1 MPMIRTLIVCSAAAL
16 LMGCNS
22 PSTPA
27 APNAAGAGQASG
39 TQPGSPASPSAP
51 ATPSG
56 EAKVKPEKA
65 GGPIYIDVRTPAEWA
80 SGHLPGAIHLPLDR
94 IDEVAQVVED
104 KSAEVVLYCAS
115 GGRSGRAAKRLG
127 ALGYTNASNG
137 GGLSALAGRLG
148 VKPVR

>member
-1 MPMIRTLIVCSAAAL
+1 MIRTLTLCCAAAL
-16 LMGCNS
+16 LMACNS
-22 PSTPA
+22 PSTPTPPA
-27 APNAAGAGQASG
+27 APGAGQATG
-39 TQPGSPASPSAP
+39 AQPGSPASPSP
-51 ATPSG
+51 ATTPTG
-56 EAKVKPEKA
+56 EAKVKPDGA

-94 IDEVAQVVED
+94 IDEVVQVVED

-137 GGLSALAGRLG
+137 GGLSALAGKLG